1 MHLDIRGQAR
11 SVLDGTAL
19 VDVGV
24 TTLVNVGIIL
34 DVCRSLLYTSM
45 GVTALVDVGVTAVA
59 PANLLLPQQLQCR
72 GLPNMGNTCYI
83 NATLQ
88 CLLSGQS
95 FCTQLRRQEETV
107 REGPSALLISSLVG
121 VLGLRTSSDREL
133 KRAVLMELKHLVSL
147 RNRRFEGNS
156 QNDAHEFLLECLLGL
171 RVRGRDLGDVATQ
184 CPVDTVLSF
193 QLLQIISCRSCG
205 LESRREDNVTYISL
219 PMVAQG
225 SVRSCLEHYF
235 TASPVE
241 FRCECGGQESDMRMQ
256 LHTLPKVLILQ
267 LVRFCPFTLNKTE
280 DALHLDTE
288 LQVMPRAEGT
298 AVSAP
303 AQTGSGHCSA
313 AHSPGKWPT
322 RTDGGK
328 YRLSAIV
335 SHMGDTI
342 QSGHYVA
349 DCREA
354 GGQTWVH
361 YNDEEVTPVT
371 EEAVLEGRAKT
382 AYMLF
387 YERKVW
393 PPNMITSTTITSITA
408 SHGHHH
414 HGHHVNHHH
423 RQPRPPPW
431 PPC

>member
-1 MHLDIRGQAR
+1 MFCCCLPRKKKKQLETQTPSKRKTWRWAR
-11 SVLDGTAL
+11 KIWRKSSAKVDPVPAASQSDLSQVAREEEEKEGVSLVDKEQDLASTESGSCSDASLVPPEEEEKEGVSLVDKEQDATSEEAGSCSDAPLVIAPEEEEKEVISLVDKEQSVLDGTAL
-19 VDVGV
+19 VDVGLSA
-24 TTLVNVGIIL
+24 LVDVGVII
-34 DVCRSLLYTSM
+34 DVYRSLLSM

-59 PANLLLPQQLQCR
+59 PASFLLPQQLQCR

-156 QNDAHEFLLECLLGL
+156 QNDAHEFLHECLLGL

-193 QLLQIISCRSCG
+193 QLLQIRSCRSCG
-205 LESRREDNVTYISL
+205 LESRGEDNVTYISL

-280 DALHLDTE
+280 DALLLDTE
-288 LQVMPRAEGT
+288 LQVMPR
-298 AVSAP
+298 
-303 AQTGSGHCSA
+303 
-313 AHSPGKWPT
+313 
-322 RTDGGK
+322 
-328 YRLSAIV
+328 
-335 SHMGDTI
+335 
-342 QSGHYVA
+342 
-349 DCREA
+349 
-354 GGQTWVH
+354 
-361 YNDEEVTPVT
+361 
-371 EEAVLEGRAKT
+371 
-382 AYMLF
+382 
-387 YERKVW
+387 
-393 PPNMITSTTITSITA
+393 
-408 SHGHHH
+408 
-414 HGHHVNHHH
+414 
-423 RQPRPPPW
+423 
-431 PPC
+431 